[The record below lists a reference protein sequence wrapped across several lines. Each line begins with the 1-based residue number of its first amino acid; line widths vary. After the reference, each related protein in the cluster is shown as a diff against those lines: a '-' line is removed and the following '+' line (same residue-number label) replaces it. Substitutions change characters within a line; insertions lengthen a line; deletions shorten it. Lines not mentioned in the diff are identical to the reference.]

1 MSVPG
6 GRCTAMRQ
14 MFDARTRRVSGVD
27 PGGITST
34 NGSPA

>member
-1 MSVPG
+1 MSPLPG
-6 GRCTAMRQ
+6 PMHGDAAT
-14 MFDARTRRVSGVD
+14 FDARTQRVSGAD